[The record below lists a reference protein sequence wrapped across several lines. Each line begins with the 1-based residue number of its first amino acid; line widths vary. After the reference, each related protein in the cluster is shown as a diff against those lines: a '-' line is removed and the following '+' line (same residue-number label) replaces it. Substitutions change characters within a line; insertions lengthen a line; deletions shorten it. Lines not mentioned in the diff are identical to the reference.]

1 MDPGSTPE
9 AQGARRSGR
18 AAGLSSRAHTQTAS
32 CGAVGGD
39 ALNGSQAAN
48 SSSTH
53 VGMFWLSRT
62 YAGVDL
68 VSYMYRTT
76 YASEGRGLAGMGPTL
91 ACPPPALACE
101 SHHRSATAAA
111 AARGASARV

>member
-76 YASEGRGLAGMGPTL
+76 YASEGD
-91 ACPPPALACE
+91 CE
-101 SHHRSATAAA
+101 YESRLG
-111 AARGASARV
+111 GAFLISR